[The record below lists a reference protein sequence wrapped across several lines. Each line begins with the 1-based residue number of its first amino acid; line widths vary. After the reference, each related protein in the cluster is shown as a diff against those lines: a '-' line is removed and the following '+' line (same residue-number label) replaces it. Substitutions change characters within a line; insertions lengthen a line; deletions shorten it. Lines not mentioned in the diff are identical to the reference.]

1 MARFAVDQIYLTDT
15 EGKPALSEP
24 VREFFDAD
32 EPDEAVRLFIL
43 KRGGTL
49 ITEPSS
55 FRSWSAFALAR
66 FDTRYVCVEATISDE
81 AG

>member
-1 MARFAVDQIYLTDT
+1 MTRFAVDQIFLTDDQ
-15 EGKPALSEP
+15 GKPAVSQP
-24 VREFFDAD
+24 VREFFDAE
-32 EPDEAVRLFIL
+32 EPDEAVRLFIV

-66 FDTRYVCVEATISDE
+66 FDTRYVCVEVTISDE
-81 AG
+81 GG